1 LKLDRLLAITMLL
14 LNRKRVG
21 AKELSERFEV
31 SLRTIYRDLETLGQ
45 AGIPIVSFAGGS
57 GGYEIMDQ
65 YRLERQFLSMEEL
78 QSIIV
83 ALKGIRSTFDDQD
96 IAGLLDK
103 VGALVA
109 KSEQHRVTSTSQEV
123 IIDLNPWQRGN
134 ADKEKLG
141 LLRSSIRLTQIIRFT
156 YTSSGGEEME
166 RRCEPM
172 GVVLKGY
179 SWYLYG
185 FCLLRG
191 DYRIF
196 RLSRMKDLDVSEE
209 LFVRRKETLDDL
221 DFSWSRREDT
231 NSIRLVLIVQ
241 PRVRARIEDYFEHG
255 EVEVREDGS
264 LLVTADQP
272 EEPWL
277 YGMLLSY
284 GADVRVVE
292 PPHVACLIAEK
303 AKEIVALYETT
314 LT

>member
-109 KSEQHRVTSTSQEV
+109 KSEQHMVTNTSQEV

-156 YTSSGGEEME
+156 YTSSDGEEME

-209 LFVRRKETLDDL
+209 MFIRRKDTLDEL
-221 DFSWSRREDT
+221 DFQWSRREET
-231 NSIRLVLIVQ
+231 TRIRLVLIFQ
-241 PRVRARIEDYFEHG
+241 PRLRARVEDYFVHG
-255 EVEVREDGS
+255 VVEVRKDGS

-272 EEPWL
+272 DEPWL
-277 YGMLLSY
+277 YGMLLGY

-292 PPHVACLIAEK
+292 PPHVAHLIAEK